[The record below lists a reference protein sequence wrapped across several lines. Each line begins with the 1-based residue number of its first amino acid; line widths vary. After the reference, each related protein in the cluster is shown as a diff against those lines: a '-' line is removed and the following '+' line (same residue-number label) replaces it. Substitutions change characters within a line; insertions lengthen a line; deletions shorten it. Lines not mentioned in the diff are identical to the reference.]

1 MQAHA
6 CAPLQLTATVAGV
19 RPWLPIAAG
28 LYLLQVAVAHLV
40 WSELDPRGN
49 GIWIGLLQ
57 CAVFVAAAVL
67 FFRARPGFTAATA
80 RPAPAAR

>member
-1 MQAHA
+1 VAHWLVYA
-6 CAPLQLTATVAGV
+6 VGAWGLWLM

-57 CAVFVAAAVL
+57 CAVFVAAATL
-67 FFRARPGFTAATA
+67 FFRSRGRFTAATA
-80 RPAPAAR
+80 GPGPAGR